1 MLKISN
7 VDVFYKKTQALW
19 NVCFKVGKQEIIIIL
34 GANGAGKSTTL
45 NTIAGLIH
53 PISGTIELE
62 GVRIEKMAPHRVVE
76 QMVALVPEGGAVF
89 PKMTIL
95 ENLDL
100 GAYSRRARERKKE
113 SLEWV
118 FQIFPVL
125 RQRAQKRA
133 STLSGGERQML
144 AIGRG
149 LMVRP
154 KLFMLDEPSYG
165 LAPLMVAETF
175 RIIKKLPDFE
185 TTVLVVEQSSKQAL
199 RVGHRGYVLENG
211 RIIMGDTC
219 GNLQKNECVKKSY
232 LGL

>member
-1 MLKISN
+1 MLRISN
-7 VDVFYKKTQALW
+7 IDVFYKKIQALW
-19 NVCFKVGKQEIIIIL
+19 EVCFDVGKQEIIVIL

-53 PISGTIELE
+53 PSSGTIELG
-62 GVRIEKMAPHRVVE
+62 GVRIDKMPPHRVVE
-76 QMVALVPEGGAVF
+76 HKVALVPEGGAVF
-89 PKMTIL
+89 PKMTIF

-100 GAYSRRARERKKE
+100 GAYSCEARERKTE

-118 FQIFPVL
+118 YQIFPVL
-125 RQRAQKRA
+125 RERAQKRA

-175 RIIKKLPDFE
+175 RIIKKLPEFD
-185 TTVLVVEQSSKQAL
+185 TTVLVVEQSSKHAL
-199 RVGHRGYVLENG
+199 KIGNRGYVLENG

-219 GNLQKNECVKKSY
+219 GNLKENESVKRSY